1 MKQLGAFTKKELLG
15 HLRSG
20 RLMMLGVLCC
30 ILGIMNPATAR
41 LMPWLLEM
49 LSEQLSESG
58 MYVTEIEV
66 DALASWAQFF
76 KNTPVLL
83 IVFIVMSSNILTAEY
98 QKGTLVN
105 VITKGMKR
113 WKILISK
120 LLVISGTWTAGY
132 LITFGIT
139 YGYNAYFW
147 DNSVA
152 QNLLFAVFGYYL
164 VGLWLLSA
172 VLPASVVL
180 NSAPGVTLCVGAAF
194 AASYLLG
201 LLPALRE
208 YVPTFA
214 LRSNELLAGAI
225 DFSQCLAAVGI
236 ALLLTALN
244 TALAVLF
251 FNHIP
256 RC

>member
-1 MKQLGAFTKKELLG
+1 MKQLVAFTKKELLG

-30 ILGIMNPATAR
+30 IFGIMNPATAR
-41 LMPWLLEM
+41 LTPWLLEM

-113 WKILISK
+113 
-120 LLVISGTWTAGY
+120 
-132 LITFGIT
+132 
-139 YGYNAYFW
+139 
-147 DNSVA
+147 
-152 QNLLFAVFGYYL
+152 
-164 VGLWLLSA
+164 
-172 VLPASVVL
+172 
-180 NSAPGVTLCVGAAF
+180 
-194 AASYLLG
+194 
-201 LLPALRE
+201 
-208 YVPTFA
+208 
-214 LRSNELLAGAI
+214 
-225 DFSQCLAAVGI
+225 
-236 ALLLTALN
+236 
-244 TALAVLF
+244 
-251 FNHIP
+251 
-256 RC
+256 